1 MENKFCVS
9 CGQQLEAGAKF
20 CPHCGASQPVEQNQ
34 QPQAGTTQQQAPQ
47 MQQQA
52 TQAQPAQPQ
61 TPPVQPQ
68 AQQQTPPVQPNPQQG
83 YQQNGYQQAGQ
94 QGQFQQYPQQP
105 GVQTRVKSDL
115 NKFKNAVPGQAG
127 PQPELGFIDSVKY
140 CIANTFDFLTPE
152 SRKSVFWWNVLGM
165 LLIGLVGLVIWI
177 IPLLGPL
184 AYSAVMLGLQISF
197 LAAGVRRLRYIGKN
211 PWWVIVPFYRV
222 YLLVID
228 KPQPYMNQQMYQQ
241 NFAGQNQMQ
250 QPYQQQYQQPQ
261 NMNMPNQAS
270 QQPLQNQQ
278 PMQGQ
283 QQTSNND
290 QNTPQS

>member
-34 QPQAGTTQQQAPQ
+34 QPQAGTTQPQAPQ
-47 MQQQA
+47 MQQQP

-68 AQQQTPPVQPNPQQG
+68 AQPQTPPVQPTPQQG

-94 QGQFQQYPQQP
+94 QGQYQQP
-105 GVQTRVKSDL
+105 GVQTRMKNDL
-115 NKFKNAVPGQAG
+115 NKFKNEVPGQAG
-127 PQPELGFIDSVKY
+127 AQPELGFIDSMKY

-152 SRKSVFWWNVLGM
+152 SRKSVYWWNFLGVW
-165 LLIGLVGLVIWI
+165 LINVVGAVILI
-177 IPLLGPL
+177 IPILGQL
-184 AYSAVMLGLQISF
+184 VYGIVTLGLQIGN

-211 PWWVIVPFYRV
+211 PWLMLIPFYNY
-222 YLLVID
+222 YLCAID

-261 NMNMPNQAS
+261 NMNMQNQAT